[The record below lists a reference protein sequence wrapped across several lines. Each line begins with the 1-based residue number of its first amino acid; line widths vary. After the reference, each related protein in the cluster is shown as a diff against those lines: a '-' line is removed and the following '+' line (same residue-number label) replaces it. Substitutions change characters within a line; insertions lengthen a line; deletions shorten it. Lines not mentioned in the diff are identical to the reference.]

1 MNLLDAGKI
10 ARSGL
15 IAQRTR
21 LNVSAANIA
30 NAHVT
35 KTLQGGPYR
44 AKNVILRAVPLKS
57 GSPLQTV
64 KIEGIKDDPSP
75 FREVYDPNHPDADPR
90 GIVRYPNVDVITE
103 MVELLS
109 AGRAYEAN
117 LNVLSTTKSM
127 FLKTLELIK

>member
-1 MNLLDAGKI
+1 MDILAAARI
-10 ARSGL
+10 ARTGL

-35 KTLQGGPYR
+35 RTLEGGPYR
-44 AKNVILRAVPLKS
+44 AKNVVLRAVPLAP
-57 GSPLQTV
+57 GSPLRKV
-64 KIEGIKDDPSP
+64 EVYAIKDDPSP
-75 FREVYDPNHPDADPR
+75 FREVYDPGHPDADAR
-90 GIVRYPNVDVITE
+90 GIVKYPNVDVITE

-117 LNVLSTTKSM
+117 LNVLTTTKSL
-127 FLKTLELIK
+127 FLKTLDLLK

>member
-1 MNLLDAGKI
+1 MDILAAARI
-10 ARSGL
+10 ARTGL

-35 KTLQGGPYR
+35 RTLEGGPYR
-44 AKNVILRAVPLKS
+44 AKNVVLRAVPLAP
-57 GSPLQTV
+57 GSPLRKV
-64 KIEGIKDDPSP
+64 EVYAIKDDPSP
-75 FREVYDPNHPDADPR
+75 FREVYDPGHPDADAR
-90 GIVRYPNVDVITE
+90 GIVKYPNVDVITE

-117 LNVLSTTKSM
+117 LNVLTTSKSM
-127 FLKTLELIK
+127 FLKTLDLLK

>member
-1 MNLLDAGKI
+1 MDILAAARI
-10 ARSGL
+10 ARTGL

-35 KTLQGGPYR
+35 RTLEGGPYR
-44 AKNVILRAVPLKS
+44 AKNVVLRAVPLAP
-57 GSPLQTV
+57 GSPLRKV
-64 KIEGIKDDPSP
+64 EVYAIKDDPSP
-75 FREVYDPNHPDADPR
+75 FREVYDPGHPDADAR
-90 GIVRYPNVDVITE
+90 GIVKYPNVDVITE

-117 LNVLSTTKSM
+117 LNVLTTTKSM
-127 FLKTLELIK
+127 FLKTLDLLK